1 MFLDE
6 IVFYIDESIQG
17 VDKILFKFDSNLIFT
32 IVLTTMVAEL
42 EKISYDDSGGFRAE
56 YITDTNGFWHFH
68 PEYEITLNTKS
79 NGTRIVGDS
88 VELFDQYDLVLIAS
102 NIPHCWN
109 YYKNKPLTPQDRGI
123 TLHFKLS
130 SLGEALLSQHE
141 MHTVKKLLIESERGL
156 AFSVEDAKNA
166 EVCLTRMIAS
176 KGIEKVIHFFS
187 LLKILCASEKR
198 TTICSE
204 NYKQAF
210 DERGNKK
217 MTAVYNHIR
226 ENYSKNISLEK
237 ISRVAH
243 LSPYAFS
250 RYFKKNCG
258 AGFIEYLNRVRLNKA
273 CYLLRETE
281 YQVHKIAAECGFS
294 SISNFNKQF
303 LRTEGLSPRD
313 YRAQFK

>member
-1 MFLDE
+1 
-6 IVFYIDESIQG
+6 
-17 VDKILFKFDSNLIFT
+17 
-32 IVLTTMVAEL
+32 MVAEL

-56 YITDTNGFWHFH
+56 YITEPNGFWHFH
-68 PEYEITLNTKS
+68 PEYEITLNIKR

-88 VELFDQYDLVLIAS
+88 VELFDKYDFVLIGG

-109 YYKNKPLTPQDRGI
+109 YYRKDNFVPEQHGI
-123 TLHFKLS
+123 MLHFKLA
-130 SLGEALLSQHE
+130 SLGDALLSQHE
-141 MHTVKKLLIESERGL
+141 LHCIKELLIDSERGI
-156 AFSVEDAKNA
+156 AFSINDALKA
-166 EVCLTRMIAS
+166 ESVLVNMVNS
-176 KGIEKVIHFFS
+176 KGVDKMINFFS
-187 LLKILCASEKR
+187 LLKIMCFSEKR
-198 TTICSE
+198 TFLCSD

-217 MTAVYNHIR
+217 MTDVYNYIR
-226 ENYSKNISLEK
+226 ENYFKPITLER

-243 LSPYAFS
+243 MSPFAFS

-258 AGFIEYLNRVRLNKA
+258 AGFIEYLNRVRMNKA

-281 YQVHKIAAECGFS
+281 YPVNEIAAECGFS

-303 LRTEGLSPRD
+303 RKTETLSPRD